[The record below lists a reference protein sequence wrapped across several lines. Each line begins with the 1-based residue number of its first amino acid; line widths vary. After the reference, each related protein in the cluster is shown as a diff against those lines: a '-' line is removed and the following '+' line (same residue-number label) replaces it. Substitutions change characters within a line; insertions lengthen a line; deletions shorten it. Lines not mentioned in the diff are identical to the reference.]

1 MTNETRVRL
10 IRWLGWVVLGVGALS
25 LASGVLISQGR
36 FDSWFL
42 SLVSVIKASPV
53 APHWLP
59 ELHRLAPTIFGL
71 GLILVAVGIL
81 VFPMTSQVVS
91 TEPDAAE
98 GARGLGLHRWDAFA
112 LGLFAAFAV
121 VLTIGRL
128 QGNVPYTDLGGD
140 AANVAA
146 FSAARAHPEM
156 FVGDELLGNLQN
168 IRYYLS
174 ATLPMLELLKRATGD
189 YGLAFTALLP
199 FHVIIELSGFY
210 FLARYLM
217 NSRLWG
223 FLFASISAM
232 PLPLNLGEYWGLS
245 LIPLPRATFQ
255 ALLPFVLLAALAW
268 RDRPARW
275 PWVMLMAGGLT
286 YTHLVSG
293 PTWALALWMG
303 FWLFLPTTWSWRRKL
318 AIMFLLGLTY
328 LLAISP
334 FALTYLQSH
343 ASAKAGDY
351 GHIMSILKEMYP
363 SKILDTP
370 AAILEFVWILAK
382 LALLPLAAFLGLL
395 LWLIRF
401 PLPKVARLIGMWYL
415 GILTSAG
422 LIPWIE
428 HAIEQ
433 AYRLTPIQID
443 LVRGVRYLVPFLLLL
458 IIWPLSLIYAR
469 LRRAQNAR
477 AGYRVL
483 AAGLITIGVWAF
495 LYPPFPVELGQ
506 GFACLLRGQLVCAP
520 SETIGQTLDAVDR
533 LTPTGARFLA
543 TALPMQLRYR
553 SLRPVLYNRRDGDI
567 LGMANHVDLLTWEG
581 RDLSMQGIAA
591 KSDPKIRLEMLVDL
605 GRQLGADYLLI
616 DFPTEP
622 ISLADLHAQAVYVN
636 PPYSLIRLP

>member
-1 MTNETRVRL
+1 MTNEARVRL
-10 IRWLGWVVLGVGALS
+10 IRRLGWVVLGVGAIFV
-25 LASGVLISQGR
+25 ASGVLIDMGR

-42 SLVSVIKASPV
+42 TIVSVIKASPV

-59 ELHRLAPTIFGL
+59 ELHRLSPAALGL
-71 GLILVAVGIL
+71 GTILVSLGTL
-81 VFPMTSQVVS
+81 VFPMASRMVS
-91 TEPDAAE
+91 PAPGTAE
-98 GARGLGLHRWDAFA
+98 AARGLGLQRWDAVA
-112 LGLFAAFAV
+112 LALFAGFAI

-128 QGNVPYTDLGGD
+128 QGNVPFTWLDGD

-174 ATLPMLELLKRATGD
+174 ATLPILESLKRVTGD

-199 FHVIIELSGFY
+199 VHVFIELSGFY
-210 FLARYLM
+210 LLARYLM
-217 NSRLWG
+217 RSRLWG
-223 FLFASISAM
+223 FLFAAISAM

-268 RDRPARW
+268 RDQPARW

-286 YTHLVSG
+286 YAHLVSG

-303 FWLFLPTTWSWRRKL
+303 FWLFLPGSWSWRRKIAVML
-318 AIMFLLGLTY
+318 ALGLVY

-334 FALTYLQSH
+334 FALTYLRSH
-343 ASAKAGDY
+343 ASARAGDY
-351 GHIMSILKEMYP
+351 AQIMAILKEMYP

-370 AAILEFVWILAK
+370 AAIIEFVWILAK
-382 LALLPLAAFLGLL
+382 LTLLPLAAVLGLL
-395 LWLIRF
+395 LWLVRV
-401 PLPKVARLIGMWYL
+401 PVPKVARLMGIWSI
-415 GILTSAG
+415 GILTAAG

-443 LVRGVRYLVPFLLLL
+443 LVRGVRYLVPFMLLVA
-458 IIWPLSLIYAR
+458 IWPLSLIHAR
-469 LRRAQNAR
+469 LKRAQDAR
-477 AGYRVL
+477 GGYRAV
-483 AAGLITIGVWAF
+483 AAGLVMVTTWTV
-495 LYPPFPVELGQ
+495 LYPPYPAALAEG
-506 GFACLLRGQLVCAP
+506 ASCLLRGKLVCLA
-520 SETIGQTLDAVDR
+520 SDTIGETLDAVDR
-533 LTPTGARFLA
+533 LTPPGAPFLA
-543 TALPMQLRYR
+543 SALPMQLRYR
-553 SLRPVLYNRRDGDI
+553 SMRPVVYNRRDGDI

-581 RDLSMQGIAA
+581 RDRSMQAIAA
-591 KSDPKIRLEMLVDL
+591 QPDPNARLAMLADL
-605 GRQLGADYLLI
+605 AEKLGADYLLI
-616 DFPTEP
+616 DFPADP
-622 ISLADLHAQAVYVN
+622 ALLAGLHAQAVYVN